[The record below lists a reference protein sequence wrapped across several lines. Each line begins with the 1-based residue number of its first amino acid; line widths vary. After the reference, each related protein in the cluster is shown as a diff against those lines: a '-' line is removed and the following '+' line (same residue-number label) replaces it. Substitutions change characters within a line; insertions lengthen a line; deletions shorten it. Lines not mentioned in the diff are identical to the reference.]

1 MADQKVT
8 YEIRLKDLMSKTLRG
23 LSKRVR
29 KFAQNIRT
37 GLVKAMQMAVKAIK
51 GMAVAA
57 AGAAVAIG
65 FAAVRMGQSFLD
77 AASSAEQVQFKFR
90 TVFKELEGEARGMA
104 ESIATS
110 MGRNQTEI
118 EGFMANLQDSL
129 VPLGFAREDAMEL
142 GAGFTQLGIDLAAMN
157 KLAGGTDEA
166 MTRLKGAL
174 MGAHENVE
182 IFGVKILETTL
193 NSKLMEMGVEK
204 VNGAFREQ
212 DKVLARAQIIIEGTA
227 DAHGAAALQSESLA
241 EQSARL
247 SSQITG
253 LREEMGLRLKTA
265 LGEAVKNF
273 GGVDA
278 IVNAARLTFEFLT
291 RVLTEV
297 LIPAVTGVAQNFV
310 RFVEGMGGVEA
321 SVLAVSETVT
331 MLGKV
336 FQLMW
341 TSVKLVFALFL
352 QGIDTISFA
361 VKAAWDIVKVLTGL
375 VGLGLVSA
383 FRLAT
388 EAVGLLFQGLDA
400 VVMFIKDTAISVFQ
414 ALINTVAD
422 VVDSIGDALVALG
435 EYAIVP
441 EFVRDAGKAAQEA
454 SVGMRE
460 FSASTEDLK
469 GGSTWIG
476 EMGAALDEFGDKLG
490 PAQAV
495 LKRFVEESFDE
506 LTRHGTEFVDAIM
519 EDVPAINELYAAVR
533 DGAQGI
539 GTDYEALAAKAQ
551 AAVDAMANIEISS
564 PEAADQAAAYAASLE
579 RIAGALGLMADKQK
593 EAAASGEEVAA
604 SLGGITGGVESF
616 MERIPDM
623 QESLAGI
630 TEGAITSFGNGLTD
644 AFVSIIDG
652 SKSAAEAFK
661 DFASKFLIDIGRMI
675 IQTLIFNAISAAFG
689 GFGFANG
696 GTVEGGTG
704 ELTPLANGGV
714 VSGGLGRALPVKG
727 YANGGPIVNKPHVA
741 LIGEGK
747 YNEAV
752 VPLPDGRSIPVE
764 MQGGGGANVTVE
776 INAVDARSVDMLFR
790 ERKDT
795 LTDIIRNAIS
805 QSRQFRSAVGGA

>member
-29 KFAQNIRT
+29 KFAQTVRT
-37 GLVKAMQMAVKAIK
+37 GMVKALKMAGTAMKNAAFA
-51 GMAVAA
+51 AVAA
-57 AGAAVAIG
+57 GAAIG
-65 FAAVRMGQSFLD
+65 FAAIRMGKSFLD
-77 AASSAEQVQFKFR
+77 AASNLEDTQAKFR
-90 TVFKELEGEARGMA
+90 TVFQGIEDDAMGMVKEISQGLKLGEGSVM
-104 ESIATS
+104 
-110 MGRNQTEI
+110 
-118 EGFMANLQDSL
+118 GFMSTFQDTL
-129 VPLGFAREDAMEL
+129 VPMGFAREEA
-142 GAGFTQLGIDLAAMN
+142 AGMSAGLTALAADLAAFNPGVRDTEDAIQAMQSVMVGMN
-157 KLAGGTDEA
+157 RSALRFAVVINEDKIAQEALALGLTNANGELTEQQ
-166 MTRLKGAL
+166 
-174 MGAHENVE
+174 
-182 IFGVKILETTL
+182 
-193 NSKLMEMGVEK
+193 K
-204 VNGAFREQ
+204 V
-212 DKVLARAQIIIEGTA
+212 I
-227 DAHGAAALQSESLA
+227 
-241 EQSARL
+241 ARL
-247 SSQITG
+247 SILMKGTTDAQGAFLRMQDSLTVQTIQFNEAVTDM
-253 LREEMGLRLKTA
+253 REEMGARLKTA
-265 LGEAVKNF
+265 LTDTIKGVGGIDVVITAV
-273 GGVDA
+273 
-278 IVNAARLTFEFLT
+278 RTSFEFF
-291 RVLTEV
+291 TEV
-297 LIPAVTGVAQNFV
+297 LTQVVIPTVANVLTNFAK
-310 RFVEGMGGVEA
+310 FVEGMGGVDA
-321 SVLAVSETVT
+321 TVIAVAETVT
-331 MLGKV
+331 LLGKV

-341 TSVKLVFALFL
+341 NSVKLVFALFL

-361 VKAAWDIVKVLTGL
+361 VKAAWDIVKILTGL
-375 VGLGLVSA
+375 IGLGLVSA
-383 FRLAT
+383 FRLAV
-388 EAVGLLFQGLDA
+388 EAVGLWYQGLDA
-400 VVMFIKDTAISVFQ
+400 VVVFIKDTAISVFQ

-490 PAQAV
+490 PAQAA
-495 LKRFVEESFDE
+495 LKGFVEESFDE
-506 LTRHGTEFVDAIM
+506 LTMHGTEFVDAIM
-519 EDVPAINELYAAVR
+519 EDVPAINELFAAVKE
-533 DGAQGI
+533 GAAGV
-539 GTDYEALAAKAQ
+539 GTDFTALKAKVNQALEQMATIELTSPEEVDAAAKLTKH
-551 AAVDAMANIEISS
+551 
-564 PEAADQAAAYAASLE
+564 LE
-579 RIAGALGLMADKQK
+579 MLNQIV
-593 EAAASGEEVAA
+593 GELPQGMEDTAESINGMTA
-604 SLGGITGGVESF
+604 GVESF

-630 TEGAITSFGNGLTD
+630 TEGAIASFGNGLTD

-661 DFASKFLIDIGRMI
+661 DFAAKFLMDIGRMI
-675 IQTLIFNAISAAFG
+675 IQTLVFNAISAAFG

-714 VSGGLGRALPVKG
+714 VSGGLGRALPMKG
-727 YANGGPIVNKPHVA
+727 YANGGPIVDKPHVA

-795 LTDIIRNAIS
+795 LTDIIRQAIS

>member
-1 MADQKVT
+1 
-8 YEIRLKDLMSKTLRG
+8 
-23 LSKRVR
+23 
-29 KFAQNIRT
+29 
-37 GLVKAMQMAVKAIK
+37 
-51 GMAVAA
+51 
-57 AGAAVAIG
+57 
-65 FAAVRMGQSFLD
+65 
-77 AASSAEQVQFKFR
+77 
-90 TVFKELEGEARGMA
+90 MA

-157 KLAGGTDEA
+157 ELAGGTDEA

-247 SSQITG
+247 SSQITA

-297 LIPAVTGVAQNFV
+297 LIPVVTNVAQNFV

-336 FQLMW
+336 FQFMW
-341 TSVKLVFALFL
+341 NAVKLVCALFL

-361 VKAAWDIVKVLTGL
+361 VKAAWDIIKILTGL
-375 VGLGLVSA
+375 IGLGLVSA
-383 FRLAT
+383 FRLAV
-388 EAVGLLFQGLDA
+388 EAVGLWYQGLDA
-400 VVMFIKDTAISVFQ
+400 VVVFIKDTAISVFQ

-495 LKRFVEESFDE
+495 LKGFVEESFDE

-533 DGAQGI
+533 DGAQGV

-593 EAAASGEEVAA
+593 EAAASGQDVAE
-604 SLGGITGGVESF
+604 SIGSMSGGVEKF
-616 MERIPDM
+616 MERVKPM
-623 QESLAGI
+623 QEQLSDM
-630 TEGAITSFGNGLTD
+630 TEGAIASFGNGLTD

-661 DFASKFLIDIGRMI
+661 DFAAKFLIDIGRMI
-675 IQTLIFNAISAAFG
+675 IQTLVFNAISAAFG

-714 VSGGLGRALPVKG
+714 VSGGLGRALPMKG
-727 YANGGPIVNKPHVA
+727 YANGGPIVDKPHVA

-795 LTDIIRNAIS
+795 LTDIIRQAIS